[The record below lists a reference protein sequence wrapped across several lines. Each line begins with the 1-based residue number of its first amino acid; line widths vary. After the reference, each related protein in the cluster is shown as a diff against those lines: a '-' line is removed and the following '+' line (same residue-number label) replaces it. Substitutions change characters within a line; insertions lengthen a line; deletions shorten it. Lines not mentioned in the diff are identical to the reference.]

1 MNKKEIA
8 EIKRQLTPDRCAVTR
23 ICGCYIDGEKNRKAQ
38 FKEAFLSLPEE
49 EAFKYFDIFRKTL
62 SGSIGKNLLN
72 MEFPLDSEFTGGAQE
87 FLRLLRDS
95 RLEDD
100 ALLGQ
105 FYDKVVESYDCGEN
119 YLILLIH
126 GVYDIPGKTSDGL
139 ELFDGSEEVYEYLL
153 GCVCP
158 VKLSKPGLSYDDEAA
173 AFHERVRD
181 WIVEMPSL
189 GFLFP
194 AFNDR
199 QADLHSILYY
209 TSKPQDLKER
219 LVDGLLGCQP
229 PLSCPDQKEAFGQL
243 VEDTLGDGCSYEVAR
258 NIQEN
263 LAELI
268 AERSDEPQPPTLE
281 KEDIRDLLQRSGA
294 QEEELAELDQ
304 KYTQAAGDDA
314 VFCAANLADLR
325 KFEVKTPNITVQVKP
340 EYAALVETRQIDG
353 RPCLVVPLDGQVTVN
368 GLKIVLTE
376 FPQ

>member
-1 MNKKEIA
+1 MTGGWNTDEQ
-8 EIKRQLTPDRCAVTR
+8 KRNRRDQTAAHPRPVRRHPHMRLLHRR
-23 ICGCYIDGEKNRKAQ
+23 GEEPEGTVQ
-38 FKEAFLSLPEE
+38 GGLPLPSGGGGLQI
-49 EAFKYFDIFRKTL
+49 FDIFRKTL

-72 MEFPLDSEFTGGAQE
+72 MEFPLDSEFTGGTQE

-199 QADLHSILYY
+199 QADLHSVLYLHKQAPG
-209 TSKPQDLKER
+209 SEGEPGGR
-219 LVDGLLGCQP
+219 PAGLPASPVLPGP
-229 PLSCPDQKEAFGQL
+229 EGAFGQL

-294 QEEELAELDQ
+294 KEEELAELDQ
-304 KYTQAAGDDA
+304 K
-314 VFCAANLADLR
+314 
-325 KFEVKTPNITVQVKP
+325 
-340 EYAALVETRQIDG
+340 
-353 RPCLVVPLDGQVTVN
+353 
-368 GLKIVLTE
+368 
-376 FPQ
+376 